1 MSGVNGV
8 GASDNNYWDDRK
20 IKDNQEKMDVE
31 NISVFYTTNL
41 TEDRRSDFENTFK
54 SADVNENQQG
64 ARFLEGLVEN
74 KADLMEELGIS
85 EEEYDNLACIAMALA
100 TQETGMGREDGY
112 DSENN
117 GLGKWFRDTLKNVE
131 SWINPSGSESS
142 GLTQIKI
149 YDFLNGDKLTA
160 EQKEIL
166 YYHGVSAESIT
177 SDNLY
182 SNPDKAAVATMVIL
196 DSLAKNFY
204 PQYLDKLSQEHKELE
219 SKIDPAQLE
228 RGQEDLDKIME
239 VYENSD
245 SKTQQKIRVALKQW
259 MLSVNGSKDGLFV
272 FDKTY
277 NEEHNLNELNKL
289 LKLDTP
295 LVQEDLDYIRYTLS
309 SDDAK
314 MNTTQYCA
322 YAWNNGTGNT
332 GMQFD
337 RLLSA
342 KIGTIYTTPEIFDYD
357 QFVYNVETIAKKY
370 AQQMMGE

>member
-31 NISVFYTTNL
+31 NISVFYTTEK

-54 SADVNENQQG
+54 TAALNENQQG

-85 EEEYDNLACIAMALA
+85 EEEYDNLSCIAMALA

-182 SNPDKAAVATMVIL
+182 SNPDKAAVATMVVL

-204 PQYLDKLSQEHKELE
+204 PQYLEKLEQEHKELE
-219 SKIDPAQLE
+219 SKIDPAQIE

-259 MLSVNGSKDGLFV
+259 MLSVNGSKDGFFV

-309 SDDAK
+309 GDDAK

-322 YAWNNGTGNT
+322 YAWNNGTGTT

-370 AQQMMGE
+370 ARQMMGE